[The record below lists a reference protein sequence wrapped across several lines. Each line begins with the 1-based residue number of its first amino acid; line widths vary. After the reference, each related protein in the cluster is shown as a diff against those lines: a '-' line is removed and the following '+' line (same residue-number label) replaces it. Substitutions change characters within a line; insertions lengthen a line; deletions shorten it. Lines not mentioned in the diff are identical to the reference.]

1 MKPESDEGAYWI
13 VARREFVERLHD
25 RGFQI
30 STAVTLL
37 ILLGFIV
44 AASLFGG
51 GTRFDLGVVGDGART
66 TGEEVVAAAKLLDV
80 TVTVH
85 GYASVAAA
93 EAALKDGTVD
103 AAIIDDREVIVKSQP
118 PARGQQLLAMI
129 QAVTARERADSAL
142 QGAGL
147 TEEQVTTALSSS
159 PLPIHELRPLDQRQ
173 REENA
178 VVFVGVLALYGQLF
192 AYGYWVAAGV
202 VEEKSSRV
210 VEVLL
215 STIRP
220 SQLLRGKILG
230 IGTLGLCQLLLI
242 AAVGLTAAQLAGVL
256 GFPAGAATAIGWVL
270 FWFVL
275 GFFFYSTLFAVAGS
289 IVSRQE
295 DLQATMTPLS
305 LLIIAAFLVG
315 ITSLESP
322 DSTLA
327 LVASLLP
334 PTAPLVMPSR
344 IVLGQTP
351 VWQPILS
358 ALLSVA
364 ATAALVP
371 FAVRMYSRAVL
382 RSGRVKIREL
392 LRAERRPSS

>member
-1 MKPESDEGAYWI
+1 MRPESDEGAYRL

-30 STAVTLL
+30 STAITLL
-37 ILLGFIV
+37 ILLGFI
-44 AASLFGG
+44 AATALFGG
-51 GTRFDLGVVGDGART
+51 RTRFDLGVVGEGALTMGRQ
-66 TGEEVVAAAKLLDV
+66 VVAEAERLNVA
-80 TVTVH
+80 VTVH
-85 GYASVAAA
+85 GYPTMAAA
-93 EAALKDGTVD
+93 EAAVEDGTVD
-103 AAIIDDREVIVKSQP
+103 AAIVDDREVIVKSEP
-118 PARGQQLLAMI
+118 PVQGRQLLTMI
-129 QAVTARERADSAL
+129 QAVTARERAGAAL

-147 TEEQVTTALSSS
+147 TQEQITSALNAE
-159 PLPIHELRPLDQRQ
+159 PLPIHELRPLDQRR
-173 REENA
+173 REANA

-242 AAVGLTAAQLAGVL
+242 AAVGLAAARLAGIL
-256 GFPAGAATAIGWVL
+256 RFPVGAAAAIGWVL

-305 LLIIAAFLVG
+305 LLIIAAFVIG
-315 ITSLESP
+315 ITALGSP

-334 PTAPLVMPSR
+334 PTAPLAMPSR
-344 IVLGQTP
+344 IVLGQAP
-351 VWQPILS
+351 LWQPIAS
-358 ALLSVA
+358 AIVSVG
-364 ATAALVP
+364 TTVALVP

-382 RSGRVKIREL
+382 RTGRVKIREL
-392 LRAERRPSS
+392 LRAEPRIPY

>member
-1 MKPESDEGAYWI
+1 MRPESDEGAYRI
-13 VARREFVERLHD
+13 VARREFVERLRD

-30 STAVTLL
+30 STAITLL
-37 ILLGFIV
+37 IILGFV
-44 AASLFGG
+44 VVASLFGG
-51 GTRFDLGVVGDGART
+51 GTRFDLGVVGDGSRT

-80 TVTVH
+80 AVTVH
-85 GYASVAAA
+85 GYATEAAA
-93 EAALKDGTVD
+93 EAAVKAGAVD
-103 AAIIDDREVIVKSQP
+103 AAIVDDREVIVKSQP
-118 PARGQQLLAMI
+118 PAQGQQLLAMI
-129 QAVTARERADSAL
+129 QAVTARERAGSAL

-147 TEEQVTTALSSS
+147 TEEQIASALNAP

-242 AAVGLTAAQLAGVL
+242 AAVGLTAAQLAGIL
-256 GFPAGAATAIGWVL
+256 RFPVGAATAIGWVL

-305 LLIIAAFLVG
+305 LLIIAAFFVG
-315 ITSLESP
+315 ITALQAP

-327 LVASLLP
+327 IVASLLP
-334 PTAPLVMPSR
+334 PTAPLAMPSR
-344 IVLGQTP
+344 IVLGQAP
-351 VWQPILS
+351 LWQPVAS
-358 ALLSVA
+358 ALISVT

-371 FAVRMYSRAVL
+371 FAVKMYSRAVL
-382 RSGRVKIREL
+382 RTGRVKIRDL
-392 LRAERRPSS
+392 LRAERRMSS

>member
-80 TVTVH
+80 EVTVH
-85 GYASVAAA
+85 GYSSVAAA

-129 QAVTARERADSAL
+129 QAVTARERAGSAL

>member
-1 MKPESDEGAYWI
+1 MRPESDEGAYRL

-30 STAVTLL
+30 STAITLL

-44 AASLFGG
+44 ATALFGG
-51 GTRFDLGVVGDGART
+51 GTRFDVGVVGEGART
-66 TGEEVVAAAKLLDV
+66 TGEEVVAAAKLLNV

-85 GYASVAAA
+85 DYATVAAA
-93 EAALKDGTVD
+93 EAAVRAGTAD
-103 AAIIDDREVIVKSQP
+103 AAIVDDREVIVKSQP
-118 PARGQQLLAMI
+118 PARGQQLLAII
-129 QAVTARERADSAL
+129 QAVTARERAGAAL

-147 TEEQVTTALSSS
+147 TEEQITEALNAS
-159 PLPIHELRPLDQRQ
+159 PLPIHELRPLDQRR

-220 SQLLRGKILG
+220 LQLLRGKILG

-242 AAVGLTAAQLAGVL
+242 AAVGLTAARLAGIL
-256 GFPAGAATAIGWVL
+256 RFPAGAAAAIGWVL

-305 LLIIAAFLVG
+305 LLIIAAFIVG
-315 ITSLESP
+315 ITALEAP

-334 PTAPLVMPSR
+334 PTAPLAMPSR

-351 VWQPILS
+351 VWQPIVS
-358 ALLSVA
+358 ALVSAA

-371 FAVRMYSRAVL
+371 LAVKMYSRAVL
-382 RSGRVKIREL
+382 RTGRVKIREL
-392 LRAERRPSS
+392 LHAERRPSS

>member
-1 MKPESDEGAYWI
+1 
-13 VARREFVERLHD
+13 
-25 RGFQI
+25 
-30 STAVTLL
+30 
-37 ILLGFIV
+37 
-44 AASLFGG
+44 
-51 GTRFDLGVVGDGART
+51 
-66 TGEEVVAAAKLLDV
+66 
-80 TVTVH
+80 
-85 GYASVAAA
+85 
-93 EAALKDGTVD
+93 
-103 AAIIDDREVIVKSQP
+103 
-118 PARGQQLLAMI
+118 
-129 QAVTARERADSAL
+129 
-142 QGAGL
+142 
-147 TEEQVTTALSSS
+147 
-159 PLPIHELRPLDQRQ
+159 
-173 REENA
+173 
-178 VVFVGVLALYGQLF
+178 VLALYGQLF

-242 AAVGLTAAQLAGVL
+242 AAVGLAAARLAGIL
-256 GFPAGAATAIGWVL
+256 RFPVGAAAAIGWVL

-305 LLIIAAFLVG
+305 LLIIAAFVIG
-315 ITSLESP
+315 ITALGSP

-334 PTAPLVMPSR
+334 PTAPLAMPSR
-344 IVLGQTP
+344 IVLGQAP
-351 VWQPILS
+351 LWQPIAS
-358 ALLSVA
+358 AIVSVG
-364 ATAALVP
+364 TTVALVP

-382 RSGRVKIREL
+382 RTGRVKIREL
-392 LRAERRPSS
+392 LRAEPRMPY

>member
-1 MKPESDEGAYWI
+1 M
-13 VARREFVERLHD
+13 
-25 RGFQI
+25 I
-30 STAVTLL
+30 STAITLL
-37 ILLGFIV
+37 ILVGFIT
-44 AASLFGG
+44 AAAFFGG
-51 GTRFDLGVVGDGART
+51 GTRFDLGVAGQASAT
-66 TGEEVVAAAKLLDV
+66 MGEEVVTAASDLGV
-80 TVTVH
+80 EVTVH
-85 GYASVAAA
+85 RYQDRTAA
-93 EAALKDGTVD
+93 EAAVRRGTVD
-103 AAIIDDREVIVKSQP
+103 AAIVDGAGVLVKSQAP
-118 PARGQQLLAMI
+118 EELVSVV
-129 QAVTARERADSAL
+129 QAVAFRDRIRSAL
-142 QGAGL
+142 ESAGL
-147 TEEQVTTALSSS
+147 STDRIAEALNVA
-159 PLPIHELRPLDQRQ
+159 PLPVRALEPLDERR
-173 REENA
+173 RESNA
-178 VVFVGVLALYGQLF
+178 VAFVGVLALYGQLF

-202 VEEKSSRV
+202 VEEKASRV

-242 AAVGLTAAQLAGVL
+242 GAVGITAARLAGIL
-256 GFPAGAATAIGWVL
+256 HFPAGALAAIGWVL

-305 LLIIAAFLVG
+305 LLIIAAFFVG
-315 ITSLESP
+315 ISALENP

-327 LVASLLP
+327 VVASLLP
-334 PTAPLVMPSR
+334 PTAPLAMPSR
-344 IVLGQTP
+344 IVLGEAP
-351 VWQPILS
+351 LWQPVVS

-382 RSGRVKIREL
+382 RTGRVRLREL
-392 LRAERRPSS
+392 IRADRTA

>member
-129 QAVTARERADSAL
+129 QAVTARERAGSAL